1 MVDVRSIVTVEKE
14 IDGGCHTAG
23 LKVAGGQ
30 PIIAAIQQAWYQLDI
45 ALDALWPLSE
55 DDAKVYGAIVPAAT
69 ARALLQSA
77 EEAIANA
84 VRPEEQA
91 QFRAQLQA
99 EEKNNG

>member
-30 PIIAAIQQAWYQLDI
+30 PIIAAIQQAWYFLDI
-45 ALDALWPLSE
+45 ALDALRPLSE
-55 DDAKVYGAIVPAAT
+55 DDGKVYGAIVPTAT

-84 VRPEEQA
+84 IRPEKQA
-91 QFRAQLQA
+91 EFRAQLQA
-99 EEKNNG
+99 TEENNG